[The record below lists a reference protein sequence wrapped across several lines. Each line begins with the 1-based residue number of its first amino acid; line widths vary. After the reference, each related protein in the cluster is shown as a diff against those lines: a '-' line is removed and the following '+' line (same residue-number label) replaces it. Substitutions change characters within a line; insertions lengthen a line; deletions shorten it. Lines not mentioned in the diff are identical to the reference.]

1 MAGENSEAEAIR
13 LEMAHVR
20 GTLDENVQEFVEGA
34 RDLTNWR
41 YYAKAAPWGLVGAA
55 AAAGFLMVPRRVE
68 IVQPDADE
76 IAKLAKRHQIVVEH
90 AAKAEARR
98 GGPGQAI
105 LTMIANAALRA
116 ATAYASQQA
125 GKVFGKKAGYEAN
138 RAESREEMQRAT
150 RSAGPST
157 PPGPAG
163 FQQSARE
170 RRPS

>member
-1 MAGENSEAEAIR
+1 
-13 LEMAHVR
+13 
-20 GTLDENVQEFVEGA
+20 
-34 RDLTNWR
+34 
-41 YYAKAAPWGLVGAA
+41 
-55 AAAGFLMVPRRVE
+55 MVPRRVE

-105 LTMIANAALRA
+105 LTMVANAALRA

-138 RAESREEMQRAT
+138 RAESREEMQKAA
-150 RSAGPST
+150 RSAEPST